1 MHLFPYTKKFY
12 GILVFQ
18 PFFYQGQTTLNIT
31 HHIRDRN
38 IILLITCCY
47 RVLLPKLLLD
57 VDKILYT
64 DVDVIFN
71 DDLQELDKIDVS
83 KYYVA
88 VAKYGYS
95 QKNLKSKIWEQYGLF
110 DIYDK

>member
-1 MHLFPYTKKFY
+1 M
-12 GILVFQ
+12 
-18 PFFYQGQTTLNIT
+18 
-31 HHIRDRN
+31 
-38 IILLITCCY
+38 TCCY
-47 RVLLPKLLLD
+47 RVLLPKLLPD

-88 VAKYGYS
+88 VAKYGSS
-95 QKNLKSKIWEQYGLF
+95 QKNLKSKIWEQCGLF
-110 DIYDK
+110 DIYDKRQYVNAGILILNLKKIRQDGIDKK